1 MMAILQSMKKTARMK
16 TLSDLLRGFCQ
27 KVENMSAGCFEI
39 RCMFDEYKDE
49 DPDAVLPS
57 LKAATRKQRAGV
69 RSKAP
74 VSFSPHLNS
83 KLIMSVTDLLS
94 SSRTKRVLIPIV
106 AEFMIE
112 YFKTKPINLVVGY
125 ANKIVGGG
133 TIERHCH
140 EEADTLIPNQVL
152 DVCHY
157 QGCINITVIS
167 PDTDVYTQLMDLVA
181 NNLLPSRHSLILAT
195 RTKRQSPINICDNV
209 ARLGKKK
216 AAALIGKSIRYIC
229 STH

>member
-1 MMAILQSMKKTARMK
+1 
-16 TLSDLLRGFCQ
+16 
-27 KVENMSAGCFEI
+27 MSAGCFEI

-49 DPDAVLPS
+49 DHDAVLPS

-112 YFKTKPINLVVGY
+112 YFKTKPCPDPPMAIL
-125 ANKIVGGG
+125 
-133 TIERHCH
+133 
-140 EEADTLIPNQVL
+140 PVL
-152 DVCHY
+152 E
-157 QGCINITVIS
+157 
-167 PDTDVYTQLMDLVA
+167 
-181 NNLLPSRHSLILAT
+181 
-195 RTKRQSPINICDNV
+195 NV
-209 ARLGKKK
+209 
-216 AAALIGKSIRYIC
+216 
-229 STH
+229 